1 MRGLILRRAAH
12 AAAML
17 CLFVMPVAAKD
28 SASVEIK
35 AQVAGVCNMPQPAV
49 NEVSFDPLHLQAMV
63 NTNCNTTHTLTIT
76 YSPAEPS
83 NPETLQMTFD
93 GQPPTTTAPGS
104 ATFGNLPMTNTAK
117 SLVIQYAGS
126 ASDRTS
132 VKNSLQVQV
141 SP

>member
-1 MRGLILRRAAH
+1 
-12 AAAML
+12 
-17 CLFVMPVAAKD
+17 
-28 SASVEIK
+28 
-35 AQVAGVCNMPQPAV
+35 MPQPAV

-83 NPETLQMTFD
+83 DPETMQVTFG

-117 SLVIQYAGS
+117 LLVIQYAGS